1 MVPMAVP
8 SRDLRLANET
18 VGRKTQAV
26 LLVTVVASVLTGFRA
41 GVSYPAPG
49 VDASYALALNY
60 AAMHSEYWGKDFLSD
75 RGPYGWLLYPVN
87 VGDVARSWFLVQ
99 ALFVVM
105 VGLAAVAYAWSGP
118 GPTAKRVLMGLL
130 LTYTVHVAYWEEWR
144 WFGLFLLLY
153 LLGLHRKDRA
163 GLIAFGLASALGG
176 FFLLMK
182 QTIGPGSLL
191 TLGAGCLLG
200 RKGLAFLP
208 RLLVASGCATFGL
221 IVGWVG
227 HYGSTTGLATYL
239 GVSLSMVG
247 GYSSAASLAL
257 EGWQVAVAS
266 FLVFFL
272 LLAAWAVSVGHERAQ
287 LSLACCAV
295 PLFVA
300 WKHSVVRQDVHG
312 RILVLFGFLIVA
324 VLVADS
330 LTAERR
336 WRAAPLLAGAVAS
349 LIVAWFHL
357 SVPDGAPAQ
366 SFLSALAEPL
376 RLPGVRG
383 IGAWARLS
391 QYRADLAQLSKRA
404 LEPLVV
410 PPAER
415 KAIADSSVDVYPW
428 EVGYVAANQF
438 NWANRPSPAS
448 HSAHS
453 PILDRLN
460 AAFFDSPRR
469 PQRLLWHKT
478 SGYLLQTPGIT
489 SVASIDGRHLFWD
502 EPLTLVSILNHY
514 RLVSAGRLYVL
525 EPRTEPRFVSRREIA
540 SVTVPWG
547 AWASVPDTPGVVLA
561 QIHISRPLWAKVRGL
576 LLRED
581 EMFADVRF
589 RARTKPSGTWTAPEI
604 HGRFIP
610 DLAAS
615 GLWISPLP
623 HNAANLEAL
632 LLGGFPEGARVE
644 EIRFW
649 NGWGLAAPDLRISW
663 VALSAGGQGTPP
675 AGD

>member
-1 MVPMAVP
+1 MA
-8 SRDLRLANET
+8 
-18 VGRKTQAV
+18 
-26 LLVTVVASVLTGFRA
+26 LLLTVVASVLMGFRA

-60 AAMHSEYWGKDFLSD
+60 AAVHNEHWGQEFISD

-105 VGLAAVAYAWSGP
+105 VGLVAVAYAWSGP
-118 GPTAKRVLMGLL
+118 GSTAKRVLMGLL

-153 LLGLHRKDRA
+153 LLALHRNDRA
-163 GLIAFGLASALGG
+163 GLIALGLASALGG

-182 QTIGPGSLL
+182 LTIGPAALL
-191 TLGAGCLLG
+191 ALGVGCLLP
-200 RKGLAFLP
+200 RRASAFLP

-227 HYGSTTGLATYL
+227 YYGSTSGLATYL
-239 GVSLSMVG
+239 AVSLSMAG
-247 GYSSAASLAL
+247 GYSSAASLAI

-272 LLAAWAVSVGHERAQ
+272 LLSAWAVYVGHRRAQ
-287 LSLACCAV
+287 LSLLSCAG

-312 RILVLFGFLIVA
+312 RVLVLFGLLIVA
-324 VLVADS
+324 VLVTDS
-330 LTAERR
+330 MAAERR
-336 WRAAPLLAGAVAS
+336 WRAAPFLAAAVGS
-349 LIVAWFHL
+349 LVVAWFHL
-357 SVPDGAPAQ
+357 SVADGPPEHT
-366 SFLSALAEPL
+366 LVNALAEPL

-383 IGAWARLS
+383 IGALAQFS

-410 PPAER
+410 PPGER
-415 KAIADSSVDVYPW
+415 KALADSSVDVYPW
-428 EVGYVAANQF
+428 EVGYVAANQL

-453 PILDRLN
+453 AILDSMN
-460 AAFFDSPRR
+460 AEFFDSPRR

-478 SGYLLQTPGIT
+478 SEYLLRTPGIT

-514 RLVSAGRLYVL
+514 RLVSSGRVFVL
-525 EPRTEPRFVSRREIA
+525 EARAEPRFVSRRQVGT
-540 SVTVPWG
+540 VTVPWG

-561 QIHISRPLWAKVRGL
+561 QIRISRPLWAKVRGL
-576 LLRED
+576 LLREE
-581 EMFADVRF
+581 EMSADIRF
-589 RARTKPSGTWTAPEI
+589 RARSKASGTWTAPEI
-604 HGRFIP
+604 HCRFIP
-610 DLAAS
+610 DLVAS

-632 LLGGFPEGARVE
+632 LLGGLPEGARVE

-649 NGWGLAAPDLRISW
+649 NGWGQAAPDLRISW
-663 VALSAGGQGTPP
+663 LALSADGPATPP
-675 AGD
+675 VAD